1 MFYKKILEYCEKNNL
16 SISAFEKK
24 CGLANGTVK
33 GWENGS
39 NPSLNSLYK
48 IEKSTKIPVKKWLES

>member
-1 MFYKKILEYCEKNNL
+1 MIYKKVLEYCNENHL
-16 SISAFEKK
+16 SIAAFEKK
-24 CGLANGTVK
+24 CGLANGTIK

-48 IEKSTKIPVKKWLES
+48 IEKSTKIPIKKWLE